1 MIIQDILEAD
11 SLDIIDKGF
20 IEESAMSP
28 TDILAAFF
36 TLHQEYTGELSA
48 QLIDIWR
55 FKCLL
60 DSFLDGADTPTNEVI
75 TWEDIERTIGSR
87 SAFEIREE
95 DKAVIC
101 DMDVLRLY
109 PVYIEEE
116 EMLGELADKAYQQ
129 LLEERGGLL

>member
-11 SLDIIDKGF
+11 SLDITDKDLT
-20 IEESAMSP
+20 EESAMSP

-60 DSFLDGADTPTNEVI
+60 DSLLDGADTLTNKAI
-75 TWEDIERTIGSR
+75 TMENIERTIGSR

-95 DKAVIC
+95 DKAIIC

-129 LLEERGGLL
+129 LLGERGGLI

>member
-1 MIIQDILEAD
+1 MIIQDILEID
-11 SLDIIDKGF
+11 GLDVAVKG
-20 IEESAMSP
+20 IVEESAMSP

-60 DSFLDGADTPTNEVI
+60 DSLLDGADTPTNKAI
-75 TWEDIERTIGSR
+75 TMEDIEQTIGSR

-95 DKAVIC
+95 DGIIIC
-101 DMDVLRLY
+101 DMNVLQLY

>member
-11 SLDIIDKGF
+11 SLDIIDKDLT
-20 IEESAMSP
+20 EESGMSP

-55 FKCLL
+55 FKYLL
-60 DSFLDGADTPTNEVI
+60 DSLLDGADTLTNKAI
-75 TWEDIERTIGSR
+75 TMEDIERTIKSR
-87 SAFEIREE
+87 SAFEVREE
-95 DKAVIC
+95 DEAIIC
-101 DMDVLRLY
+101 DMDVLRLS

-129 LLEERGGLL
+129 LLEERGGLI